1 MRIFPGSRESGF
13 LFFYNNGMIE
23 LYSNLSLTYPFLIF
37 NCHFVSLREICRRR
51 DILIFEFSI

>member
-37 NCHFVSLREICRRR
+37 NCHLSPFGRSAEGVT
-51 DILIFEFSI
+51 F